1 MILASYALNMG
12 RKQKE
17 DLPRLPH
24 ADKPRL
30 FVMPERQ
37 LSRRVFLNTLLG
49 GAAAIMAGAHTAR
62 AEDSLATSADGGSA
76 LIIGGTSSS
85 ECGRW
90 ASLLAPALEEELH
103 LSPPLQLTPTTG
115 WDGITGAN
123 LFDTQQQS
131 APGPVGL
138 IVPGTAILSAM
149 LGGPRIHF
157 DYRRWAPVFLVA
169 QPSVAVGR
177 ISLHQ
182 SFRARLS
189 GQLTRVA
196 VSKLTGPE
204 LTTVLALDMLGLRP
218 QPVAGHATPEAAMAT
233 LQAGQTDVIQLP
245 LDASYPSRIAT
256 LQAAGFAPLFVNN
269 ARPDMQVHQP
279 NLPPDLLAV
288 LQQEHKYSQPAFL
301 LPAWGA
307 IAAACSL
314 HAGLVLPALTQPDS
328 IARWRHAAEI
338 CANRPA
344 IQQAAAAE
352 NQTIL
357 AGTAGTPF
365 YETLMPEPHVLMAL
379 RRWFAQSLPRWRDAT
394 PPALLSTP
402 PTE

>member
-1 MILASYALNMG
+1 
-12 RKQKE
+12 
-17 DLPRLPH
+17 
-24 ADKPRL
+24 
-30 FVMPERQ
+30 MPERQ

-49 GAAAIMAGAHTAR
+49 GVAAIMAGAHTAR

-85 ECGRW
+85 ECGHW

-177 ISLHQ
+177 VSLHQ

-328 IARWRHAAEI
+328 IARWRHAAEV